1 MGMVKFV
8 KAIFIL
14 IFLSMVLVGCDKET
28 IELNKEFILEL
39 CETKTIKDGTKSL
52 TLRYSQLIEDS
63 LCP

>member
-1 MGMVKFV
+1 
-8 KAIFIL
+8 
-14 IFLSMVLVGCDKET
+14 MVLVGCDKET
-28 IELNKEFILEL
+28 IELNKEFILGL